1 MPTAETK
8 NPPEKHSADAN
19 IDLRGPTRSTQ
30 RPKTAAD
37 EPRKTMAIEKIQPT
51 SFKFQSP
58 GAVCV
63 SPMSL
68 VSGRLKV
75 ENAYACPMHRCTA
88 RAAGGTRNRLKPGPA
103 TVFSRARNVDDISGP
118 VLFWGLLR
126 GGITLL
132 VRQYALF
139 PAILSPSMF
148 AGRLTH
154 VNWVTLAPRRG
165 IRRIFQCRSFK
176 TVTLDNER
184 IRGNP

>member
-1 MPTAETK
+1 MIHSWCRRMPTAETK
-8 NPPEKHSADAN
+8 NPPAKHSADAN

-37 EPRKTMAIEKIQPT
+37 EPRKTMAMEKIQPT

-88 RAAGGTRNRLKPGPA
+88 RAAGGTRNRLKSGPA
-103 TVFSRARNVDDISGP
+103 TVFSRARNVDDIRGP
-118 VLFWGLLR
+118 VFLGLLR
-126 GGITLL
+126 GGITLWF
-132 VRQYALF
+132 RQYAVF
-139 PAILSPSMF
+139 AATLSPSAF
-148 AGRLTH
+148 AGRRRH
-154 VNWVTLAPRRG
+154 ANWVTLALRAPIDRVSA
-165 IRRIFQCRSFK
+165 QW
-176 TVTLDNER
+176 
-184 IRGNP
+184 